1 MNHIIDQ
8 TAIPSFHVSTQKLRL
23 FSLRTILTFGTGQAK
38 IPYKSGTCF
47 ENLPCDSTKSYIFL
61 M

>member
-8 TAIPSFHVSTQKLRL
+8 TAIPNFHVSTQKLRL

-38 IPYKSGTCF
+38 IPYKS
-47 ENLPCDSTKSYIFL
+47 
-61 M
+61 